1 MQQIQPDL
9 WETAVESPFP
19 GLTTHAYL
27 LVREK
32 GNVLF
37 YNTSKR
43 EEIDAMASLGGVAC
57 QFLSHR
63 DELGDSLRIIRECYG
78 ARLGCHRREESDC
91 AHYCP
96 PDILFDQ
103 REQLLEDIEVI
114 PTPGH
119 SPGSSC
125 FLVTSTTGKVYLFT
139 GDTIYFDAENRWHAG
154 LIPGV
159 TPAEDV
165 APLADSLRMLRQLT
179 PDVVLSSAFGGGAGY
194 QEMLPGDWPKHV
206 DRALAHLHEKA

>member
-27 LVREK
+27 LIRNS

-43 EEIDAMASLGGVAC
+43 EEIDAMASLGGVAY
-57 QFLSHR
+57 QLLSHR
-63 DELGDSLRIIRECYG
+63 DELGDSLRLIRERYG
-78 ARLGCHRREESDC
+78 AKLGCHQREESDC
-91 AHYCP
+91 ARHCP

-125 FLVTSTTGKVYLFT
+125 FLVNSVTGKRYLFT
-139 GDTIYFDAENRWHAG
+139 GDTIYFDAESRWRAG
-154 LIPGV
+154 LISGV

-165 APLADSLRMLRQLT
+165 APLADSLRKLQQLT
-179 PDVVLSSAFGGGAGY
+179 PDVVLSSAFAGVAGY
-194 QEMLPGDWPKHV
+194 QEMLPGDWSKHI
-206 DRALAHLHEKA
+206 DHALAHLREST